1 MFGSE
6 AEHPTCRK
14 ARREGRRPVQ
24 GTLAGLGALASLTSS
39 TVAFAAVRAGVPDE
53 PDEQTY
59 AASLPAGDE
68 LNARVRH
75 VDIAGGGSGEMAQ
88 AVAPLATEGP
98 LYSMA
103 LTLVTLIIGTLGMFV
118 CWRLLSPVGWASW
131 GRLSLGRSK
140 CLVVAA
146 WAALALI
153 ADSFLILWL
162 LVWLD
167 GPYWLH
173 PLLWLLTG
181 IPGTVVTTVALRVRG
196 ARA

>member
-1 MFGSE
+1 M
-6 AEHPTCRK
+6 
-14 ARREGRRPVQ
+14 

-39 TVAFAAVRAGVPDE
+39 AVAFAAVRAEAPDA

-68 LNARVRH
+68 LNAQVGH
-75 VDIAGGGSGEMAQ
+75 LDIAGGGSSGMTQ
-88 AVAPLATEGP
+88 AIAPLATEGP

-103 LTLVTLIIGTLGMFV
+103 LTLVTLIIGTLGMFASW
-118 CWRLLSPVGWASW
+118 CLLSPTGWASW
-131 GRLSLGRSK
+131 RRSK

-153 ADSFLILWL
+153 ADSFLVLWL
-162 LVWLD
+162 LLWLD

-181 IPGTVVTTVALRVRG
+181 IPGTVVTTVALRATG